1 MARPTVAQRILVHLS
16 LYARQR
22 EAYEC
27 PPAVTQKGIA
37 SALGLSR
44 SHVALEVKKLV
55 EEGHGETRLAHVRGA
70 KSRRK
75 VYFLTA
81 SGEGM
86 AAALRR
92 RAQDAE
98 ARWLDETRRE
108 RSGTGAEALQAAR
121 RRERPLAPV
130 YEGLLAGEVVD
141 LRGAPTP
148 EEPVGVAPLIG
159 REAELARLRAWREEG
174 PSVMVVTGLAGIG
187 KTALARAFVQ
197 EAEGVWVKVFPF
209 HGASSLLA
217 ATAHALH
224 ARGRGRLLAYLKGA
238 PPDFAEAG
246 LLLSREA
253 AGLLLAFD
261 DVTASNAAEVL
272 RLLLDPPPEGARI
285 LLTGRRLPDFLGPK
299 DLADG
304 RVEELR
310 LQGLP
315 LEDARRLLQDMGP
328 SPEEAKALHAA
339 TGGHPLLLKLLAQ
352 APGARKRTEIE
363 MALLEEVLTE
373 LDPAEAQVLTRA
385 SVYRRPVPPE
395 ALGGPPLPVVRRLLR
410 GGLLTEAGDGVQV
423 HDILAPLLER
433 HMQEAARQ
441 AHHHAAV
448 YWESRE
454 AWLEGLHHRVAAGE
468 AEALLPLAEGTVAA
482 ILEGGQ
488 AAELLDLLDALGR
501 GHAAHVAY
509 LRARALDYLGRGGE
523 ALVRL
528 EEGLAAAGEGDR
540 VPLLLLRG
548 RLHSKRGALPEAKE
562 AFRVAV
568 ELASDERRVG
578 EARYGLG
585 IVQRKRGLLGEA
597 RGHLEAARGAFQA
610 CGARTE
616 EGRALMEMG
625 IVQLQA
631 NEPRE
636 AMAWFRR
643 ARPLLAGRRVD
654 EAYRQTNLGIA
665 YSRLGQTQQAL
676 EAFETSRR
684 LAEETGMVR
693 AEGSA
698 LANVAD
704 LYVEVGE
711 VERAL
716 EACGRALEI
725 FQRLEDP
732 VMTSACLANKAKA
745 VRASGDL
752 EGAERLYGESV
763 RSLEGTQA
771 PHSLAA
777 RWLEMSE
784 LYQEM
789 GRGGRAEEL
798 RREAL
803 TLLRGP
809 SPGS

>member
-1 MARPTVAQRILVHLS
+1 MARPTVGQRILVHLS
-16 LYARQR
+16 LYARDR

-27 PPAVTQKGIA
+27 PPAVTQQGIA

-55 EEGHGETRLAHVRGA
+55 EEGHAETRLAHVREA

-75 VYFLTA
+75 VYFLA
-81 SGEGM
+81 PPGEGM
-86 AAALRR
+86 AATLRR
-92 RAQDAE
+92 RAQEAA
-98 ARWLDETRRE
+98 ARWIDEEGRAKE
-108 RSGTGAEALQAAR
+108 GTGAAVLQAAR
-121 RRERPLAPV
+121 RLERPLAPV

-141 LRGAPTP
+141 LQRPPSPP
-148 EEPVGVAPLIG
+148 EGPPPVSLVG
-159 REAELARLRAWREEG
+159 RREERARLRAWRQEG
-174 PSVMVVTGLAGIG
+174 APVLAITGLAGVG
-187 KTALARAFVQ
+187 KTALATAFVH

-209 HGASSLLA
+209 HGPSSLLA
-217 ATAHALH
+217 ATAHALE
-224 ARGRGRLLAYLKGA
+224 ARGRGRLLAHLRGA

-261 DVTASNAAEVL
+261 DVTASPAAEVL
-272 RLLLDPPPEGARI
+272 RLLLDPPPPGAKI
-285 LLTGRRLPDFLGPK
+285 LLTGRRLPDFLRATE
-299 DLADG
+299 LAEG

-310 LQGLP
+310 LEGLP
-315 LEDARRLLQDMGP
+315 LEDARRLLEDLGATP
-328 SPEEAKALHAA
+328 GEAEGLHEA
-339 TGGHPLLLKLLAQ
+339 TGGHPLLLKLLAR
-352 APGARKRTEIE
+352 APGASRRAEVE
-363 MALLEEVLTE
+363 MALVEEVLGG
-373 LDPAEAQVLTRA
+373 LDPAEEEALTRA
-385 SVYRRPVPPE
+385 SVFRRPVPGE
-395 ALGGPPLPVVRRLLR
+395 ALGNPPLPVVRRLVR
-410 GGLLTEAGDGVQV
+410 AGLLTEAGEGVEV
-423 HDILAPLLER
+423 HDVLAPLLQKHLGPAAR
-433 HMQEAARQ
+433 RAHEAAG
-441 AHHHAAV
+441 A
-448 YWESRE
+448 YWESRG
-454 AWLEGLHHRVAAGE
+454 AWLEALHHRAAAGE
-468 AEALLPLAEGTVAA
+468 AALPHLPEERLAEV
-482 ILEGGQ
+482 LEAGQ
-488 AAELLDLLDALGR
+488 AEELLALLDARPEETG
-501 GHAAHVAY
+501 ATAAY
-509 LRARALDYLGRGGE
+509 LRARALDYLGRGAE
-523 ALVRL
+523 ALRRL
-528 EEGLAAAGEGDR
+528 EEGLASAAGPDR

-548 RLHSKRGALPEAKE
+548 RLHSKRGELPEAEE
-562 AFRVAV
+562 AFQAAAD
-568 ELASDERRVG
+568 LAGEARWTG

-585 IVQRKRGLLGEA
+585 IVARKRGRLEEA
-597 RGHLEAARGAFQA
+597 GAHLRAARRAFQA
-610 CGARTE
+610 CGAGRE
-616 EGRALMEMG
+616 EGRALMETG

-631 NEPRE
+631 NEPEE
-636 AMAWFRR
+636 AVAWFRR

-665 YSRLGQTQQAL
+665 YSRLGKTREAL
-676 EAFETSRR
+676 DAFERSRR
-684 LAEETGMVR
+684 LAEEAGMVR

-732 VMTSACLANKAKA
+732 VMTSTCLANQAKA

-777 RWLEMSE
+777 RWLEMSD

-789 GRGGRAEEL
+789 GRGGQAEAL

-809 SPGS
+809 TPGR